1 MRTALG
7 HLERFLNAVHDIQS
21 TGAAQPETS
30 YYPDIKRLLEDVGA
44 QLTPKVRP
52 VIHIRNQGSGIPDGG
67 LFVDHKSGPVHSS
80 DPMEA
85 SAPERG
91 VLEVKPPDRDLTAI
105 VNSRQVHKYLDR
117 YGKVLVTTLRS
128 WTLVVGEGGRARRA
142 ETYTFAPSAA
152 AFWALAANPKEW
164 AESHEEE
171 FAGFLKR
178 AMEHDAPLASPQE
191 LAWVLA
197 AHARNAMERIQ
208 GKDVEALKQLKTALS
223 DSLGLTFHSDDGE
236 HFFRSTLVQTLFYG
250 VFSAWV
256 LWHRSKPPK
265 DERFSWK
272 LAAWYLRVPMV
283 SILFEKIATPSTLR
297 KLNISDVM
305 SWTEDVLARID
316 RDRFFACFED
326 SKAVQYF
333 YEPFLAHFDRWLR
346 KQFGVWY
353 TPPEVVDY
361 MVERVDQAL
370 RCEFHIEKG
379 FADEHVLVLDPCAGT
394 GSFLLAVLRK
404 IQQDLPDDALAAQ
417 DLKKAAMERVFGF
430 EILPA
435 PFVVAHLQLGLLLD
449 QLGAPLAPD
458 GQERA
463 AIFLTNA
470 LTGWQDDDQAPLP
483 FPLPFPELEEERE
496 AAHTVKH
503 DRKILV
509 VIGNPPYYPFA
520 GVNSAEEAD
529 LIKAYKAG
537 ITGKNSLNDLYV
549 RFIRVAERRIVDGT
563 KYGIVCFITNFSYL
577 KEPTFASMRRVLVD
591 EFDSIT
597 IDNLNGDS
605 RETGKRTP
613 DGRPDP
619 SIFSTP
625 MNPSGIQQGTAIGLF
640 VRSQQHTPGGALIWY
655 RPFWGDNKRAHLLQ
669 ALHEDDPHEHYSP
682 VQVSAASNYS
692 FHSGA
697 TSPEYP
703 SWPILSELASE
714 PAFPG
719 LLEKRGGALID
730 PDKDALAARM
740 KIYLDKKLKLD
751 DLKSTRAEPLTR
763 GWARFDASG
772 TRARLL
778 TNGGFIASQIV
789 PFLAGPLDVQWAY
802 VDPTRQLWNEA
813 RSKSLLPH
821 AVTGARFL
829 LARKRA
835 PRLDDGAPVLPASC
849 LGEEHSLHKDAY
861 FIPFFIHPADSG
873 DGLFAPAAPKPNY
886 SPRSAEYLRALG
898 LRSHVSYASLLWWH
912 VLAVAYTPS
921 YVKDNSGGIAQDWP
935 RVPLPSSREA
945 LLKSAELGRLVADLL
960 DPLQSVP
967 PDVLPASVAPLRRVG
982 GGPAQREQGH
992 LAVRARWGFVQSDG
1006 TVMPGPGKLIFRA
1019 FTAEESTGLG
1029 SGTHGWG
1036 SAVDV
1041 YLNEETY
1048 WACVPRPV
1056 WEFKIGGFQ
1065 VLKKWL
1071 SYREHGDDGHPG
1083 LLGRSLTTDEAR
1095 QFSSLARRITAV
1107 VLLRDDLNANYS
1119 AVQENAWQW
1128 DRS

>member
-1 MRTALG
+1 MGTALG
-7 HLERFLNAVHDIQS
+7 HLERFLNAVHNIHS
-21 TGAAQPETS
+21 SGAGQPETS

-44 QLTPKVRP
+44 QLSPKVRP

-67 LFVDHKSGPVHSS
+67 LFVDRKPGPVHSS

-91 VLEVKPPDRDLTAI
+91 ALEVKPPDRDLTAI
-105 VNSRQVHKYLDR
+105 ADSRQVRKYLDR

-128 WTLVVGEGGRARRA
+128 WTLVVAGEGGRAKRA
-142 ETYTFAPSAA
+142 ETYTLAPSPA
-152 AFWALAANPKEW
+152 AFWALAADPKEW

-178 AMEHDAPLASPQE
+178 VMEHDAPLASPQE
-191 LAWVLA
+191 LAWLLA
-197 AHARNAMERIQ
+197 AHARTAMERIQ

-223 DSLGLTFHSDDGE
+223 DSLGLTFRTDDGE
-236 HFFRSTLVQTLFYG
+236 RFFRSTLVQTLFYG
-250 VFSAWV
+250 IFSAWV

-272 LAAWYLRVPMV
+272 LAAWHLRVPMV

-297 KLNISDVM
+297 KLNISDIM
-305 SWTEDVLARID
+305 NWTEDVLARID
-316 RDRFFACFED
+316 RGRFFACFED

-333 YEPFLAHFDRWLR
+333 YEPFLAHFDGWLR

-370 RCEFHIEKG
+370 RSEFQIEKG

-417 DLKKAAMERVFGF
+417 DLKKAAMERVYGF

-449 QLGAPLAPD
+449 QLGAPFAPD
-458 GQERA
+458 GRERA

-470 LTGWQDDDQAPLP
+470 LTGWQDDDHVPLP
-483 FPLPFPELEEERE
+483 FPRPFPELEEERE

-509 VIGNPPYYPFA
+509 VIGNPPYNPFA

-529 LIKAYKAG
+529 LMKAYKAG
-537 ITGKNSLNDLYV
+537 ITGKHSLNDLYV

-563 KYGIVCFITNFSYL
+563 GHGIVCFITNFSYL
-577 KEPTFASMRRVLVD
+577 QEPTFAPMRRVLIE

-605 RETGKRTP
+605 RETLKRTP
-613 DGRPDP
+613 NGKPDP

-625 MNPSGIQQGTAIGLF
+625 MSSGIQKGTAIGLF
-640 VRSQQHTPGGALIWY
+640 VRTQQHAPDGALVWY
-655 RPFWGDNKRAHLLQ
+655 RPFWGDNKRAQLLQ
-669 ALHEDDPHEHYSP
+669 TLHEDDPHEHYSL
-682 VQVSAASNYS
+682 VQVSADSNYS
-692 FHSGA
+692 FRSVVM
-697 TSPEYP
+697 SPEYP
-703 SWPILSELASE
+703 SWPMLSELASE
-714 PAFPG
+714 PASPG

-730 PDKDALAARM
+730 PDKDALADRM
-740 KIYLDKKLKLD
+740 KIYLDKELTLD

-763 GWARFDASG
+763 DWARFDVSG

-829 LARKRA
+829 LARRRA
-835 PRLDDGAPVLPASC
+835 PRLDDGAPVLVASC

-861 FIPFFIHPADSG
+861 FIPFFIHPADAG
-873 DGLFAPAAPKPNY
+873 GGLFAPAAPKPNY

-898 LRSHVSYASLLWWH
+898 LHSHDSYASLLWWH
-912 VLAVAYTPS
+912 ALAVA
-921 YVKDNSGGIAQDWP
+921 Q
-935 RVPLPSSREA
+935 
-945 LLKSAELGRLVADLL
+945 
-960 DPLQSVP
+960 
-967 PDVLPASVAPLRRVG
+967 
-982 GGPAQREQGH
+982 
-992 LAVRARWGFVQSDG
+992 
-1006 TVMPGPGKLIFRA
+1006 GPGKVNV
-1019 FTAEESTGLG
+1019 T
-1029 SGTHGWG
+1029 
-1036 SAVDV
+1036 V
-1041 YLNEETY
+1041 
-1048 WACVPRPV
+1048 
-1056 WEFKIGGFQ
+1056 
-1065 VLKKWL
+1065 
-1071 SYREHGDDGHPG
+1071 GD
-1083 LLGRSLTTDEAR
+1083 
-1095 QFSSLARRITAV
+1095 
-1107 VLLRDDLNANYS
+1107 
-1119 AVQENAWQW
+1119 
-1128 DRS
+1128 